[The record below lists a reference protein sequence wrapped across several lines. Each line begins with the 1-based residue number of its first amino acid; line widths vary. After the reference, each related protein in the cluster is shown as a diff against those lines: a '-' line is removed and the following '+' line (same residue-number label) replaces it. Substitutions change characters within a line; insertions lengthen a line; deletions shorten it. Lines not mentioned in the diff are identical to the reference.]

1 MLVGEDK
8 VAYRIEL
15 LIKTKIKMKNWK
27 TTLAGVIVSALGIAT
42 YMGWITAD
50 VAGAI
55 TTIAVSLGLVV
66 ASDVKKED

>member
-1 MLVGEDK
+1 M
-8 VAYRIEL
+8 
-15 LIKTKIKMKNWK
+15 KMKKNWK